1 MSVTAAAPGAQERD
15 AKARGARAT
24 EATVLDLETRL
35 IATIPQVFRHLL
47 SHARR
52 RTTWRKLTYQ
62 QYNVLRIIDAEGPV
76 PQAEIARRL
85 LVSAPVVTRLAGGL
99 VEAGLA
105 ERGRDPEDRRT
116 VRLTLTPAGRRRSRA
131 MRRDL
136 LAAAAELI
144 EPLAGE
150 RRAGVA
156 AALEELQ
163 VLLPGRTQSR

>member
-1 MSVTAAAPGAQERD
+1 MSVTV
-15 AKARGARAT
+15 ARAQADDRAARR
-24 EATVLDLETRL
+24 EPEHELDLETRL

-47 SHARR
+47 AHARR
-52 RTTWRKLTYQ
+52 RSAWRDLTYQ

-76 PQAEIARRL
+76 PQGEIARRL

-105 ERGRDPEDRRT
+105 ERGRDPHDRRA
-116 VRLTLTPAGRRRSRA
+116 VRLTLTVAGRRRARA

-144 EPLAGE
+144 EPLPTE

-163 VLLPGRTQSR
+163 VLLPDRRLPR

>member
-1 MSVTAAAPGAQERD
+1 
-15 AKARGARAT
+15 
-24 EATVLDLETRL
+24 VLDLETRL